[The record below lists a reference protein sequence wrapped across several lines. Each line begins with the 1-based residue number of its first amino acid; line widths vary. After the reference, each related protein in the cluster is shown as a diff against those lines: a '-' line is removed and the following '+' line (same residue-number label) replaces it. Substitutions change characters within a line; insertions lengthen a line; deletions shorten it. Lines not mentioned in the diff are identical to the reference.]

1 MLGLAFHRLKQPNS
15 NSQEKPMSARAL
27 SIFALGAVT
36 IALAASVPQLAKSA
50 QERMQLGALNAN
62 EGIYVDT
69 KGFGVIKGAAKSDPT
84 AQLTKLGAT
93 EVKAGAIIIRAGDKL
108 YLVDADPKA
117 KSLYSGWAQEAFE
130 GATP

>member
-1 MLGLAFHRLKQPNS
+1 
-15 NSQEKPMSARAL
+15 MSARTFT
-27 SIFALGAVT
+27 IIALGAAT
-36 IALAASVPQLAKSA
+36 IALAASAPQLARSA

-69 KGFGVIKGAAKSDPT
+69 KGFGVIKGTAKSDPGP
-84 AQLTKLGAT
+84 QLMKLGAT

-130 GATP
+130 GASP